1 MGATGR
7 GRRWCELSYADRY
20 YIEVS
25 LKNGKT
31 AAQIARDL
39 SRARS
44 TIVREVRRGMCEQR
58 RSGRKRT
65 VRVYKADYAQLVHDR
80 RRAKCGAK
88 IKLGHDHETA
98 AALEEYVVDRGY
110 SPYAAIE
117 AARAAGRLATSVC
130 TTTFYSYIRKGVL
143 GFGEE
148 QLIRGFMPRK
158 RRNAPGLFEDRC
170 QTKHRARGG
179 RSIEERPRA
188 VLSRLE
194 FGHWEGDLVVSAQGG
209 KAAVLTLL
217 ERKTRYLIATRV
229 DDKKVSSVAAA
240 LDLLEKRWGPS
251 FGSIFKS
258 VTFDNGSEFK
268 DAFALRRSAYAQCR
282 GPDGEGGRLGDVY
295 YAHPYCSSERGSN
308 ENANGMIRRAF
319 PKGTVFDDVSQ
330 EQIDAWVAW
339 INAYPR
345 RILGGK
351 CATAMF
357 NAARAA

>member
-158 RRNAPGLFEDRC
+158 RRSAPGLFEDRC

-240 LDLLEKRWGPS
+240 LDLLEKRWGPPS
-251 FGSIFKS
+251 ARSSRASRSTTAASSKTPSPCAG
-258 VTFDNGSEFK
+258 
-268 DAFALRRSAYAQCR
+268 LRTRSAAD
-282 GPDGEGGRLGDVY
+282 P
-295 YAHPYCSSERGSN
+295 
-308 ENANGMIRRAF
+308 
-319 PKGTVFDDVSQ
+319 T
-330 EQIDAWVAW
+330 
-339 INAYPR
+339 
-345 RILGGK
+345 
-351 CATAMF
+351 
-357 NAARAA
+357 ARAAGSATCITRTPTARANGAVTRTPTG